1 MIASIGTVQL
11 NYQTID
17 PEQKIHDHI
26 VALFIHEAL
35 GSIGQWKSFPQEV
48 CNELGIEGLVYERQG
63 HGKSDPFTEKRDK
76 NYLHRYALEELPA
89 FIDTVIPSTKQLLL
103 IGHSDGGSISL
114 LYDHIYPE
122 RVKGMITM
130 AAHVINEAE
139 TIAGIYPAV
148 KAYNLGKLDGLKRY
162 HGDKTDDLFQA
173 WANIWTDEN
182 FRNWNITNEI
192 GSNNPALFIQG
203 KADQYGTEKQLELIE
218 SHFENG
224 NSLLLDQCGHH
235 PHLEQKERIISVI
248 SDFFSN
254 LI

>member
-1 MIASIGTVQL
+1 MIASIGTIQL
-11 NYQTID
+11 NYQAID
-17 PEQKIHDHI
+17 PEQKVHDHI

-35 GSIGQWKSFPQEV
+35 GSVGQWKSFPKEV
-48 CNELGIEGLVYERQG
+48 CNELGIEGIVYERQG
-63 HGKSDPFTEKRDK
+63 HGKSDPFTEKRDE

-89 FIDTVIPSTKQLLL
+89 FIDNIIPSTKQLLL

-114 LYDHIYPE
+114 LYDHIYPK
-122 RVKGMITM
+122 RVAGMITM
-130 AAHVINEAE
+130 AAHVINEPE

-148 KAYNLGKLDGLKRY
+148 EAYQQGKLDGLKRY
-162 HGDKTDDLFQA
+162 HGDETDDLFQA
-173 WANIWTDEN
+173 WANIWTAEN

-192 GSNNPALFIQG
+192 GSNNPAMFIQG
-203 KADQYGTEKQLELIE
+203 KDDQYGTEKQLQLIE
-218 SHFENG
+218 SNFENG
-224 NSLLLDQCGHH
+224 SSLLLNHCGHH